1 MDRNAYKILEINKLL
16 ANAFNALA
24 NILFGV
30 ILTALIFTAG
40 SVCFFCII
48 FTKLIHLFTINV
60 FRFYTYIL
68 KNFYD

>member
-40 SVCFFCII
+40 SVCFF
-48 FTKLIHLFTINV
+48 
-60 FRFYTYIL
+60 
-68 KNFYD
+68 